1 MICRCIE
8 RLRIGVYYYVGAARA
23 EGIGST
29 GVDMGGVKELEHP
42 DEVRTVCLQWE
53 TTDSLLV

>member
-1 MICRCIE
+1 M
-8 RLRIGVYYYVGAARA
+8 YYYVGAARA